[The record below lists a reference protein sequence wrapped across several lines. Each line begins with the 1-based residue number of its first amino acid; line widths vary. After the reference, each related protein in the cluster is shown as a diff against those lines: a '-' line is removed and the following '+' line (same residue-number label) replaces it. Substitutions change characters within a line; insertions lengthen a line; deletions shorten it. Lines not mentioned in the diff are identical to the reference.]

1 MNFNWA
7 SPEDTVFWDPSL
19 LRSNCGDEQEK
30 LLNIMAEVKENS
42 AQALALFAS
51 SGTSA
56 KDKSQRKWVALTIDA
71 ILASARAVNEHLG
84 ATHKDTWMQAL
95 PRYHIGGA
103 SVEARAFLSGSKVID
118 WRSANAKWR
127 VDSFYEVLK
136 SEACTLVSLVPAQV
150 FDLVMA
156 KYQAPPNLRAVI
168 VGGGALSNE
177 LYFQGRALGWPL
189 LPSFGM
195 TEAASQIATAELKSL
210 NEDHDC
216 FPKLKILSHVNAK
229 IEGGVL
235 QIQGSSLFAGHIYF
249 GGSAPTDWTW
259 VPRAEGWYTTDDLA
273 RIDLV
278 GSGEFELSF
287 LTPLGRRG
295 EVYKVGGEL
304 VSLYLL
310 SGILN
315 SIVDTYRLKAQHEN
329 FQAYLFA
336 ADDQRLGKV
345 IHLYVE
351 SLDFLELPKTETERL
366 LKIGAEIK
374 SAFDSRVRPFEKIR
388 EVKAVGTVEKSA
400 IGKINKNQLSEL
412 QTSMR

>member
-1 MNFNWA
+1 
-7 SPEDTVFWDPSL
+7 
-19 LRSNCGDEQEK
+19 
-30 LLNIMAEVKENS
+30 
-42 AQALALFAS
+42 
-51 SGTSA
+51 
-56 KDKSQRKWVALTIDA
+56 
-71 ILASARAVNEHLG
+71 
-84 ATHKDTWMQAL
+84 
-95 PRYHIGGA
+95 
-103 SVEARAFLSGSKVID
+103 
-118 WRSANAKWR
+118 
-127 VDSFYEVLK
+127 
-136 SEACTLVSLVPAQV
+136 
-150 FDLVMA
+150 
-156 KYQAPPNLRAVI
+156 
-168 VGGGALSNE
+168 
-177 LYFQGRALGWPL
+177 
-189 LPSFGM
+189 
-195 TEAASQIATAELKSL
+195 
-210 NEDHDC
+210 
-216 FPKLKILSHVNAK
+216 
-229 IEGGVL
+229 
-235 QIQGSSLFAGHIYF
+235 
-249 GGSAPTDWTW
+249 
-259 VPRAEGWYTTDDLA
+259 
-273 RIDLV
+273 LV

-388 EVKAVGTVEKSA
+388 EIKTVGTVEKSA

-412 QTSMR
+412 QISMR